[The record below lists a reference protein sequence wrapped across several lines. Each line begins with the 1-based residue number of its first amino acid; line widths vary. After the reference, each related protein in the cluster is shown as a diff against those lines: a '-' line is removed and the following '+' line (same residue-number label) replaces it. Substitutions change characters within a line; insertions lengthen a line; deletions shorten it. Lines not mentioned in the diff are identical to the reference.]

1 MEKQV
6 TSIPGMGGGHA
17 VCQYTGGLSVP
28 GGHAVCH
35 AVLSVHCSLVVTCL
49 ERANLMALL
58 YVLFSCVFI
67 TIPCGVLG
75 QVWYLIVSVSDL
87 CLLPYF
93 EWEVI
98 HLFLIEH

>member
-6 TSIPGMGGGHA
+6 TSTPGVGDYA
-17 VCQYTGGLSVP
+17 VCQYLGGQSVP

-35 AVLSVHCSLVVTCL
+35 AGLSVHCCLVVTCW

-58 YVLFSCVFI
+58 GVMFSCVFV
-67 TIPCGVLG
+67 TFPCVVLG
-75 QVWYLIVSVSDL
+75 QVWNLIVSISDL
-87 CLLPYF
+87 CLIPYF

-98 HLFLIEH
+98 HLFLNEH